1 MDAPATH
8 SFTPA
13 RIAALALI
21 ALAVLGLVYL
31 RAASGS
37 DYVSVPKGAHAGQLT
52 LHSCSYGTEHGS
64 YAADCGTLVVPENRH
79 DPHSRLIALPVKR
92 IRALTAHPGAPV
104 FRLQG
109 GPGLTNMD
117 FADAS
122 RYAGGRDVVLVGY
135 RGVDGS
141 SVLDCPE
148 VVSAMKHARDLI
160 GPAYFDSAER
170 GFASCAHR
178 LREEGVDL
186 AGYSLPERVDD
197 LEAAR
202 HALGYRKIDLL
213 SESAGT
219 RTALIY
225 AWRHPRSIHR
235 NVMIG
240 VNPPG
245 NFVWY
250 PRTTDEQIRKYSALC
265 ARQESCSSRT
275 SDLAATFAATSRNL
289 PSRWGFLRIKPGN
302 ARLGTFFG
310 LMHSTDAASPISAP
324 MTIDSWLAA
333 AHGDA
338 SGLWLLSTLS
348 QLAFPDVQV
357 KGDAAAVA
365 RTDARY
371 ARRFFASERRQ
382 RSLLVGSPGS
392 DFIWAGG
399 RLLDGWPANPDE
411 NEYGRVQ
418 DSKVDTL
425 LIGGN
430 LDLATPPQTAARKL
444 LPHLPNGRQVI
455 LPGLGHTDDFWSY
468 EPRASSHLVNTYLD
482 RGRVD
487 TSLYTRNHVDLKPD
501 FSQTR
506 IAKIVL
512 ATLLGFAGL
521 TVLSL
526 LALALRVRSR
536 GSLGRWSGFA
546 IRSLYVLV
554 LGLGGWFL
562 GVLIALTA
570 LPTVALDS
578 AVLAGLSIGLPV
590 GLGIYLAWYRSELE
604 PQAKAIGL
612 AGSLAAALVGAWLG
626 LHSVAG
632 LFGVITAAIGATAA
646 ANLTLLGLDI
656 AWDHRR
662 RIPVPERHVLLEE
675 EAGDRRFGR
684 ARIRPRADDPAS
696 TQS

>member
-1 MDAPATH
+1 MDAPATR
-8 SFTPA
+8 SFTSA

-21 ALAVLGLVYL
+21 ALAVLGLAYL

-37 DYVSVPKGAHAGQLT
+37 GSVSVPKGARAGQLM
-52 LHSCSYGTEHGS
+52 LHSCSYGTERGS

-92 IRALTAHPGAPV
+92 IRALIAHPGEPV

-117 FADAS
+117 FPDAS
-122 RYAGGRDVVLVGY
+122 RYAGDRDVVLVGY

-160 GPAYFDSAER
+160 GPAYFGSAER
-170 GFASCAHR
+170 AFAACAHR
-178 LREEGVDL
+178 LREDGVDL

-202 HALGYRKIDLL
+202 RALGYRRIDLL

-235 NVMIG
+235 SVMVG

-245 NFVWY
+245 NFVWN

-275 SDLAATFAATSRNL
+275 SDLAATFAATSRDL
-289 PSRWGFLRIKPGN
+289 PSRWGFLRIEPGD
-302 ARLGTFFG
+302 ARLATFFG
-310 LMHSTDAASPISAP
+310 LFHSTPEASPISAP

-348 QLAFPDVQV
+348 RLVFPDIQV
-357 KGDAAAVA
+357 KGDVAAVA

-371 ARRFFASERRQ
+371 ARRFFASGDRKH
-382 RSLLVGSPGS
+382 SLLAGSPGS
-392 DFIWAGG
+392 DFLWAGG

-418 DSKVDTL
+418 DSKVDSL

-430 LDLATPPQTAARKL
+430 LDFATPPQTAAREL
-444 LPHLPNGRQVI
+444 LPHLPNGRQVV

-468 EPRASSHLVNTYLD
+468 EPEASSRLINAYLA

-487 TSLYTRNHVDLKPD
+487 TSLYTPNHVDLKPG

-536 GSLGRWSGFA
+536 GGLGGKSGFV

-554 LGLGGWFL
+554 LGVGGWFL
-562 GVLIALTA
+562 GVLVALTW
-570 LPTVALDS
+570 LPTVPLDS

-590 GLGIYLAWYRSELE
+590 GLGVYLAWYRSELE
-604 PQAKAIGL
+604 ARARAIGL
-612 AGSLAAALVGAWLG
+612 AGSLAAGLVGAWLG
-626 LHSVAG
+626 LQAVAG
-632 LFGVITAAIGATAA
+632 LYGVVTAAIGATAA

-656 AWDHRR
+656 SWDHGRG
-662 RIPVPERHVLLEE
+662 IPAPERSVLLQE

-684 ARIRPRADDPAS
+684 PRLRPRADDPAS

>member
-1 MDAPATH
+1 MDAPATR

-21 ALAVLGLVYL
+21 ALAVLGLAYL

-37 DYVSVPKGAHAGQLT
+37 GSVSVPKGARAGQLM
-52 LHSCSYGTEHGS
+52 LHSCSYGTERGS

-79 DPHSRLIALPVKR
+79 DRHSRLIALPVKR
-92 IRALTAHPGAPV
+92 IRALTAHPGEPV

-117 FADAS
+117 FTDAS
-122 RYAGGRDVVLVGY
+122 RYAGDRDVVLVGY

-160 GPAYFDSAER
+160 GPAYFDSAKR
-170 GFASCAHR
+170 GFASCADR
-178 LREEGVDL
+178 LQDDGVDL

-202 HALGYRKIDLL
+202 HAFGYRKIDLL

-225 AWRHPRSIHR
+225 AWRYPRSIHR
-235 NVMIG
+235 SVMIG

-245 NFVWY
+245 HFVWY
-250 PRTTDEQIRKYSALC
+250 PQTTDEQIRKYAALC
-265 ARQESCSSRT
+265 AKQESCSART
-275 SDLAATFAATSRNL
+275 SDLAATFAATSRDL

-310 LMHSTDAASPISAP
+310 LMHSTGAASPISAP

-371 ARRFFASERRQ
+371 ARRFFATEGRLP
-382 RSLLVGSPGS
+382 SLLAGSPGS

-399 RLLDGWPANPDE
+399 KLLDGWPANSDE

-430 LDLATPPQTAARKL
+430 LDLATPPQTTRQL

-455 LPGLGHTDDFWSY
+455 LPGLGHTDDFWAY
-468 EPRASSHLVNTYLD
+468 EPRASSRLINGYLD
-482 RGRVD
+482 RGQVD
-487 TSLYTRNHVDLKPD
+487 TSLYTRNHVDLKPS

-512 ATLLGFAGL
+512 ATLLGVGAL
-521 TVLSL
+521 TILSL
-526 LALALRVRSR
+526 VALAFRVRSR
-536 GSLGRWSGFA
+536 GGLGRWSGFA
-546 IRSLYVLV
+546 IRSLYMVV

-562 GVLIALTA
+562 GVLVALTA

-578 AVLAGLSIGLPV
+578 AVLAGLSIGVPV
-590 GLGIYLAWYRSELE
+590 GLGVYLAWYRSELE
-604 PQAKAIGL
+604 AQAKAIGL

-626 LHSVAG
+626 LHAIAG
-632 LFGVITAAIGATAA
+632 LFGVLTAAIGATAA

-656 AWDHRR
+656 AWEQGRG
-662 RIPVPERHVLLEE
+662 IPAPERHVLLEE

-684 ARIRPRADDPAS
+684 ARLRPRADDPAS